1 MWVYE
6 IATYR
11 ILDVNEAAI
20 AHYGFS
26 KEEFLTMTVFDL
38 RPPDEFGRLIDTARE
53 HHKGIRRTGVWKH
66 IKRDRS
72 LIDVEVNSH
81 DIVYNNVPARL
92 ILAIDVTDKVK
103 AEKEIKRSSEQLRE
117 LSAHLQRVRE
127 NERLNIAREI
137 HDELGQQLTV
147 LKMDVSWLNKKTD
160 NTDQI
165 YKQKIGS
172 ILHLLDGTV
181 QTVRRLASELRPSML
196 DDLGLV
202 AALEW
207 QSGEFQKRTG
217 IIVDFMGPGNEDGLE
232 LPSEIGI
239 GFFRI
244 YQESL
249 TNVARH
255 SGADQVKVNLDIKNN
270 ELTLNIADNGKG
282 FDVESIKSKRTLG
295 LLGMN
300 ERTAMMNGNY
310 QLISKP
316 GKGTTV
322 RVSVTLD
329 NKLNSV
335 N

>member
-1 MWVYE
+1 
-6 IATYR
+6 
-11 ILDVNEAAI
+11 
-20 AHYGFS
+20 
-26 KEEFLTMTVFDL
+26 
-38 RPPDEFGRLIDTARE
+38 
-53 HHKGIRRTGVWKH
+53 
-66 IKRDRS
+66 
-72 LIDVEVNSH
+72 
-81 DIVYNNVPARL
+81 
-92 ILAIDVTDKVK
+92 
-103 AEKEIKRSSEQLRE
+103 
-117 LSAHLQRVRE
+117 
-127 NERLNIAREI
+127 
-137 HDELGQQLTV
+137 
-147 LKMDVSWLNKKTD
+147 MDVSWLNKKTD
-160 NTDQI
+160 NTDQT
-165 YKQKIGS
+165 YKQKIVN

-217 IIVDFMGPGNEDGLE
+217 IMVDFMGPGNEDGLD

-255 SGADQVKVNLDIKNN
+255 SGADQVIVTLDIKNN
-270 ELTLNIADNGKG
+270 KLTLKIADNGKG

-300 ERTAMMNGNY
+300 ESTAMMNGNY
-310 QLISKP
+310 ELISKP
-316 GKGTTV
+316 GKCTTV